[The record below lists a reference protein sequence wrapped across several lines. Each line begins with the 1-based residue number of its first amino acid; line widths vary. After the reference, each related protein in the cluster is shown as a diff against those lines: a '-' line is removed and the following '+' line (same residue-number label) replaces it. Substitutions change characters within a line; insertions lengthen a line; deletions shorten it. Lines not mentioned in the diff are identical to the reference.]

1 MTSAKEGS
9 KDLEY
14 IRLYRA
20 SYLAEKCSDSGG
32 RTERVVIMRMIRSM
46 VTFAKVSLF
55 FLNLYVAAVVL
66 VVVMG
71 HWRIFESQDPNRRY
85 DDSHLIVM
93 RELKEEDGRKPAFLS
108 NSSNQVDSRTNIRNG
123 MTTLSPFLKERDDR
137 VQTMTHWCSKLKP
150 RAPDPSTITEDKLGQ
165 MLVDDK
171 HKFLYCQI
179 PGVAQTD
186 WRRILVFLTGQ
197 VKVASHL
204 KISGSDVHSKYGKYL
219 KKLSDFPP
227 AERKK
232 RIQNYFK
239 VMFVREPMERL
250 VSSYK
255 SKFEA
260 KYSKYFHQS
269 FGRKIVKKYRKKPTK
284 ESLQKGSDVTFSEF
298 IQFVIDSEH
307 SEENLNEHWQQYYK
321 QCHPC
326 LVSYD
331 FIGKYETLND
341 DVNHV
346 LEKINA
352 AQKIKGPLGTSNFT
366 YQEKLLKTMYKS
378 VSPKNLQRLWK
389 IYYPDYNLFSYP
401 YPSVLDNLLDFQ
413 GIP

>member
-1 MTSAKEGS
+1 MMMMMMIFIFFSISQQLYQPGRFSDKHS
-9 KDLEY
+9 KCEYDSTQFSFLENLWHQCHCPIAQSQCGVCLDIY
-14 IRLYRA
+14 SLVIALAFVIEAQVFRA
-20 SYLAEKCSDSGG
+20 IDFVFHILNSSRSFPN
-32 RTERVVIMRMIRSM
+32 VVINWLY
-46 VTFAKVSLF
+46 LF
-55 FLNLYVAAVVL
+55 Q
-66 VVVMG
+66 G
-71 HWRIFESQDPNRRY
+71 E
-85 DDSHLIVM
+85 
-93 RELKEEDGRKPAFLS
+93 
-108 NSSNQVDSRTNIRNG
+108 
-123 MTTLSPFLKERDDR
+123 TTLSPFLKERDDR

-413 GIP
+413 GIPWDRSQKCL